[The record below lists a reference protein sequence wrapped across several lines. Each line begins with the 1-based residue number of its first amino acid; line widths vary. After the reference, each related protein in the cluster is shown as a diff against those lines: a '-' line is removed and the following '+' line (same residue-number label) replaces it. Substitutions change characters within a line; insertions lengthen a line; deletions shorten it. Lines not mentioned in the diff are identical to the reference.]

1 MRINVYGTDI
11 TVNVCL
17 CQQPAQILSGG
28 PDVCQITYKCFS
40 YPSPTLAP
48 DPSSSYIP
56 LLLLRHLSSRRTNPV
71 PFLLHAWQCLCLWH
85 SAAWWVQWIRIQLP
99 MQGTR
104 VRSLVWEDSTCHRGA
119 KLVRQTIELVA
130 LEPESCN
137 YWSSCPLEP
146 VPHQRSQRDEKPL
159 HQHERGAP
167 ARHNQRKPVC
177 GCEDPAQPKI
187 KINTSPQGRG
197 HILVWTP
204 HHSVPLFCW
213 TSSAL
218 FPPRADA
225 RPHHLP
231 PTLSGVFAR
240 QELHKYWRCGWYNH
254 YSILPAAIK
263 LTKSWST
270 VQTQRQNTQPSNRKK
285 SESQIL
291 RAERKRKRGRFWRK
305 VHLKP
310 LPERKVL
317 KASKESLTT
326 EREEGPRQ
334 LVLPSNV

>member
-1 MRINVYGTDI
+1 MISTEQMLKKY
-11 TVNVCL
+11 
-17 CQQPAQILSGG
+17 LS
-28 PDVCQITYKCFS
+28 T
-40 YPSPTLAP
+40 
-48 DPSSSYIP
+48 
-56 LLLLRHLSSRRTNPV
+56 
-71 PFLLHAWQCLCLWH
+71 
-85 SAAWWVQWIRIQLP
+85 
-99 MQGTR
+99 
-104 VRSLVWEDSTCHRGA
+104 
-119 KLVRQTIELVA
+119 
-130 LEPESCN
+130 
-137 YWSSCPLEP
+137 
-146 VPHQRSQRDEKPL
+146 KPL
-159 HQHERGAP
+159 FSSIHRWSQ
-167 ARHNQRKPVC
+167 PVC
-177 GCEDPAQPKI
+177 I
-187 KINTSPQGRG
+187 SSFV
-197 HILVWTP
+197 ILIYIW
-204 HHSVPLFCW
+204 L
-213 TSSAL
+213 SSAL

-240 QELHKYWRCGWYNH
+240 QELHKYLRCGWYNH